1 MLSGGDGAA
10 LFLGGFGLCAVIF
23 ITCIFFDIFVYNKA
37 RTNCY
42 IFGIDLFDFCWCG
55 SRSRAENNVELQ
67 NNLPPARR
75 GGH

>member
-23 ITCIFFDIFVYNKA
+23 LVCIFFDIFVYNKT

-42 IFGIDLFDFCWCG
+42 ICGIDLFDFCWCG
-55 SRSRAENNVELQ
+55 SKPRVANDVELQ
-67 NNLPPARR
+67 DLPPRR
-75 GGH
+75 GE

>member
-23 ITCIFFDIFVYNKA
+23 VVCIFFDIFVYNKK

-42 IFGIDLFDFCWCG
+42 ICGIDLFDFCWCG
-55 SRSRAENNVELQ
+55 RKPRVENDIELQ
-67 NNLPPARR
+67 DLPPRR
-75 GGH
+75 EN